1 MSVQAKSESQD
12 YFLDR
17 KLWDF
22 IKSTREQ
29 TSSWYMKAK
38 MSVFI
43 LHNNSHFINC
53 RGYIQVIQTINTFL
67 KNFSQRKKK
76 KIKRKSQICW
86 KSLNTTATLHTII
99 MLSFVLRENKQ
110 EKDTHLWLLQRKCL
124 FKKHQVENIF
134 TNLIVP
140 KRSCKRHGR
149 HLHLPELHSERPIQY
164 KLLSGIVIAAL
175 LMCLCLSS

>member
-1 MSVQAKSESQD
+1 MSVQAKSKLQD

-22 IKSTREQ
+22 IRSTREQ
-29 TSSWYMKAK
+29 ISSWYVKAK
-38 MSVFI
+38 MSVSI
-43 LHNNSHFINC
+43 LHNNSNFINC
-53 RGYIQVIQTINTFL
+53 RVYIGVMQIINSLL
-67 KNFSQRKKK
+67 KNFSQRKEKK
-76 KIKRKSQICW
+76 TKRKSQICW
-86 KSLNTTATLHTII
+86 KSLNTSGTLHAII

-110 EKDTHLWLLQRKCL
+110 EKDTHPWLLQRKCL

-134 TNLIVP
+134 TSLIVP

-149 HLHLPELHSERPIQY
+149 HLHSPELHSKRPIQY
-164 KLLSGIVIAAL
+164 KWLSGILIAAL